1 MSSTS
6 AKANF
11 HKPEE
16 FWPKKPGATWLFWPL
31 RYLLELAVRCL
42 YWVRFE
48 GLENIPRKGAAIL
61 APNHVSALDPVFI
74 AIGIRRRVTAL
85 GNARYFKGKNGWF
98 FRAMGQI
105 PLVPG
110 NDKSKKEAFECI
122 EQILHHGGMAGV
134 FPEGNRA
141 LDGKLHRGH
150 TGVAILAQNTKAPVI
165 PIGVIGSYKVYPKG
179 KKIPRFFR
187 KITIRIGRPIVFDDS
202 SQVREFTDRIM
213 AEIRELSGQEYVDT
227 YSERT

>member
-11 HKPEE
+11 RKPEE
-16 FWPKKPGATWLFWPL
+16 FWPKKPGATWQFWPL
-31 RYLLELAVRCL
+31 RYLLEFAVRCL

-105 PLVPG
+105 PLAPG
-110 NDKSKKEAFECI
+110 DDQSKKEAFECI
-122 EQILHHGGMAGV
+122 EQILRRGGIAGI
-134 FPEGNRA
+134 FPEGNRS
-141 LDGKLHRGH
+141 LDGRLHKGH

-165 PIGVIGSYKVYPKG
+165 PVGVIGSYKVYPKG
-179 KKIPRFFR
+179 RKIPIFFR
-187 KITIRIGRPIVFDDS
+187 KITVRIGRPLGFSNNPDI
-202 SQVREFTDRIM
+202 RGFTDQVM
-213 AEIRELSGQEYVDT
+213 LEIENLSGQEYVDT